1 MSDREKKFRAEDAKH
16 LLSNPL
22 FIAAFKGVEDY
33 LESRLQMCDASDRDA
48 TQKAVISKQLLASIK
63 REIERVIDDGVIAD
77 IRMAE
82 LEKKRFLQF
91 RR

>member
-33 LESRLQMCDASDRDA
+33 LESRLQMCDASDKDA
-48 TQKAVISKQLLASIK
+48 AQKVVVAKQLLSSVR

-77 IRMAE
+77 IRIAE

>member
-1 MSDREKKFRAEDAKH
+1 MSDKAKQFRAEDAKS

-22 FIAAFKGVEDY
+22 FVEAFGGVEKY
-33 LESRLQMCDASDRDA
+33 LESRLQMCDSSDKDA
-48 TQKAVISKQLLASIK
+48 TQRVVIAKQILSSIK

-77 IRMAE
+77 IRIAE
-82 LEKKRFLQF
+82 VEKKRFLAF